1 MKRTWGKNSLVAL
14 EGVHPDLRRVFDRVL
29 QEAPFDIR
37 VTEGLRSLARQ
48 KQLVAIGA
56 SKTLNSRHRTGHA
69 VDVVPLVDLD
79 RDGKIELEELYSWPL
94 MYKLAP
100 IVKQIAKEEN
110 VELNWGGDWQGF
122 PDGPHWEL
130 NRQKYPA

>member
-1 MKRTWGKNSLVAL
+1 MKRAWGTRSLEAL
-14 EGVHPDLRRVFDRVL
+14 KGVHPDLRRVFDRVL

-37 VTEGLRSLARQ
+37 VTEGLRSLERQ

-56 SKTLNSRHRTGHA
+56 SRTLNSRHRTGHA

-79 RDGKIELEELYSWPL
+79 RDGKIETEELYNWVL
-94 MYKLAP
+94 MHKLAP
-100 IVKQIAKEEN
+100 IVKQIAKEER
-110 VELNWGGDWQGF
+110 VEIDWGGDWQSF

-130 NRQKYPA
+130 DRVKYPA